1 MKTEISRDSH
11 QPEKRYSGV
20 YQQQGR
26 MLTDA
31 DWNELVEIF
40 KQRLNDTLKDV
51 VGNGSPLHRN
61 VVNNEANPQKLQ
73 WGYVHIDG
81 IQAVVR
87 PDEGATL
94 QPDFEYEHQQDFPE
108 APGLPIAP
116 DDNFIY
122 YADVWERTVTYL
134 MDDRLRDK
142 GLHGAD
148 TCTRKQVMAQI
159 KWCPAGIEPESA
171 AENPRMGDAKATIT
185 LLKKSTRPDPCDP
198 CAEQLEVK
206 SRVGNYL
213 FRVEVHDVEG
223 EANNPTKIT
232 LKWSSENGAE
242 QYALKD
248 AADNDVEPPD
258 SFRSSKWTYE
268 FFDETSERHLGVHLE
283 NLSGWQPVRG
293 VLRSGYNKPEGE
305 PNRFVRRW
313 DGYCKLQK
321 SGSSWLVTDEFDKD
335 QKASISFAAVAGEQL
350 TISLDAREIELEL
363 NHAFVAGDYWLAE
376 VREAEHEAD
385 DELIKDALPHGVEHR
400 YLKLG
405 KVVGGVLQANPEADR
420 KYAFPPLTEMTR
432 MFIAGGDGQEVM
444 PGQPLPQALRV
455 GVANG
460 EWPVEGATVRFQIE
474 QGGGSLS
481 LVNGGKTSADGIAEC
496 VWTPGIAMNED
507 FRVRATLVDPEHAN
521 DAGKDMN
528 PPVYFYANLIT
539 ADQVAY
545 EPECPD
551 SVQHTVHSHLAAD
564 PAVSL
569 DLGTDAYYT
578 VKEVLDAL
586 LCKLK
591 AKHIPY
597 EPTNLS
603 RWNDVNAEEGAAP
616 PDTVQQ
622 AIDDLVDNLQSEDI
636 KYTPACTGDIMPTV
650 RSKLGIPI
658 DSPSR
663 VHEIFNKLL
672 CDFNATHLPVDR
684 TDLCTNLADASG
696 NEQVDTVQDAI
707 NALCRTKQGGGCCA
721 ITISPGDDLQARLT
735 NEIAH
740 DADAHIC
747 ITKGEYNVKQPVLLE
762 GRGHIIIEGCGDGT
776 VIRSPNS
783 ESAMIFSQCKS
794 VVVRNLT
801 MQSYTLGNKKNSE
814 YDHLN
819 GALTIRDVNDVV
831 VEAVSLS
838 CAHGGQRMASC
849 LTVAH
854 RLQTSSVRIRAC
866 HLYPGHQQVGMLLV
880 NANLARIEDN
890 EVKVRP
896 KSRSSSLKSLLK
908 DKYYRLSIRKMILS
922 DVVVVDK
929 ATTADKKRNVEI
941 RYEGRL
947 LRFQTQN
954 SLVKSWLASIDT
966 AGLEKGLHDRDLI
979 RHLKAVADNILL
991 TLATEDNLDA
1001 ANDINKFKD
1010 WFDGMKSHLPAI
1022 ASQGIVC
1029 AGRIAN
1035 DICITRN
1042 SIYGVVQGVHIG
1054 LSHNDSEKSEPD
1066 HAGRLLLTGNRV
1078 VNYLSSQ
1085 VLGEWH
1091 GLFIGNFECLHVE
1104 NNYLELKKYPY
1115 DLKAS
1120 VAGIRVYGYFGGMM
1134 QVRGNRLNG
1143 YDPGIFA
1150 RAVNSVSRNICL
1162 WQVENNLLE
1171 GASDGPVLEPRIK
1184 FIASN
1189 NPH

>member
-31 DWNELVEIF
+31 DWNELVDIF
-40 KQRLNDTLKDV
+40 KQRLNDALKDV

-81 IQAVVR
+81 MQAVVR

-116 DDNFIY
+116 GDNFIY

-148 TCTRKQVMAQI
+148 TCTRKQIMAQI

-232 LKWSSENGAE
+232 LKWSTENGAE

-248 AADNDVEPPD
+248 AADSDVEPSD
-258 SFRSSKWTYE
+258 SFKSSKWTYE

-350 TISLDAREIELEL
+350 TISLDARQIEIEL

-376 VREAEHEAD
+376 VREAEHQAD
-385 DELIKDALPHGVEHR
+385 DELIKDALPHGLEHR

-405 KVVGGVLQANPEADR
+405 EVVGGVLQANPEADR

-444 PGQPLPQALRV
+444 PGHDLVYPLQV
-455 GVANG
+455 DVANG
-460 EWPVEGATVRFQIE
+460 EWPVSGTRVRFE
-474 QGGGSLS
+474 LEEGGGSLS
-481 LVNGGKTSADGIAEC
+481 KPAWMASDQFESVSDEVVNVTSLDGSTSCNWRAGGGGPQRVKASLLAADG
-496 VWTPGIAMNED
+496 NELD
-507 FRVRATLVDPEHAN
+507 H
-521 DAGKDMN
+521 
-528 PPVYFYANLIT
+528 PPLYFYANLST

-545 EPECPD
+545 DNPGCTSD
-551 SVQHTVHSHLAAD
+551 SPSVN
-564 PAVSL
+564 SL
-569 DLGTDAYYT
+569 LEEDLGVSSWPDFDGDGNST
-578 VKEVLDAL
+578 VKDVLDAL

-591 AKHIPY
+591 AKHIP
-597 EPTNLS
+597 L
-603 RWNDVNAEEGAAP
+603 
-616 PDTVQQ
+616 
-622 AIDDLVDNLQSEDI
+622 
-636 KYTPACTGDIMPTV
+636 
-650 RSKLGIPI
+650 
-658 DSPSR
+658 
-663 VHEIFNKLL
+663 
-672 CDFNATHLPVDR
+672 DR

-854 RLQTSSVRIRAC
+854 SLQTSSVRIRAC
-866 HLYPGHQQVGMLLV
+866 QLNPGHQQVGMLLV

-929 ATTADKKRNVEI
+929 TTTADKKRNVEI

-954 SLVKSWLASIDT
+954 SLVESWLASIDT
-966 AGLEKGLHDRDLI
+966 AALEKGLHDRDLI
-979 RHLKAVADNILL
+979 RQLKAVADNILL

-1001 ANDINKFKD
+1001 TNDINKFKD

-1115 DLKAS
+1115 DLKSS

-1150 RAVNSVSRNICL
+1150 RAVNSVSRKICL